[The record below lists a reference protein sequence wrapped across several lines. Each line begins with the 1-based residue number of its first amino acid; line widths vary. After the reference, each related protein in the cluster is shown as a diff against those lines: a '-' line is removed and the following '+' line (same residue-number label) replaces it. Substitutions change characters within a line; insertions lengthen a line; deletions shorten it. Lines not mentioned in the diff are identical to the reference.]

1 MSGKIKSQLRY
12 FSQVFGIPVYGL
24 SHLAKRD
31 KNLWV
36 FGSTFGNRFA
46 DNPKYF
52 YLYMNQYHK
61 EIRAVWISHDEKI
74 VKYLQKHKLPAYHYH
89 SKEGMELCLR
99 AGVYIYDNYSKD
111 ISFWLSGGALKV
123 NLWHGIPLKKIQM
136 DNIFDKV
143 RHPENAWKAFYWKLR
158 RMSDEKPKDYVL
170 TTSENLRPIFSSAFA
185 TKHVLTSGYP
195 RNDSFHFPG
204 EIKNLRMPSELSMLR
219 RLGRYGKNL
228 KDEKIP
234 ERENNLRGKYLREES
249 RLILYMPT
257 FRESETLF
265 FEKTDAEALRIW
277 LRQKGVR
284 LLIKLHPKSKL
295 RERFLEL
302 ASEEIFLLAPEADP
316 YVFLPYAD
324 ALVTDY
330 SSIYF
335 DYLLMDRPVIFY
347 KYDYEEYLSQSR
359 ELYFDYEEMTPG
371 RKAADGAG
379 LLEALENIDWE
390 GHTDGYESERKRV
403 RDYVFD
409 NQEEPASKR
418 LYQEILGVMSKK

>member
-1 MSGKIKSQLRY
+1 MAGKITAQLKY
-12 FSQVFGIPVYGL
+12 FSQVAGIPVYGL

-36 FGSTFGNRFA
+36 FGSTFGKRFA

-52 YLYMNQYHK
+52 YLYMNQHHK

-89 SKEGMELCLR
+89 SKEGMEICLR

-111 ISFWLSGGALKV
+111 ISFWLSGGALKI

-158 RMSDEKPKDYVL
+158 RMSDEKPEDYVL
-170 TTSENLRPIFSSAFA
+170 TTSEHLRPVFSSAFA
-185 TKHVLTSGYP
+185 TTHVFTSGYP
-195 RNDSFHFPG
+195 RNDGFYFP
-204 EIKNLRMPSELSMLR
+204 EKIKNLRMPAELSMLQK
-219 RLGRYGKNL
+219 LGKY
-228 KDEKIP
+228 
-234 ERENNLRGKYLREES
+234 RGKSREEKQKEES
-249 RLILYMPT
+249 RLVLYMPT
-257 FRESETLF
+257 FRESETMF
-265 FEKTDAEALRIW
+265 FEKTEVEELCTW
-277 LRQKGVR
+277 LRRNGTK

-295 RERFLEL
+295 WECFSKLS
-302 ASEEIFLLAPEADP
+302 SEEILLLLPEADP

-335 DYLLMDRPVIFY
+335 DYLLMDRPVVFY
-347 KYDYEEYLSQSR
+347 NYDHKEYLSQSR

-371 RKAADGAG
+371 RKAKDGAE
-379 LLEALENIDWE
+379 LLEALEGICFAD
-390 GHTDGYESERKRV
+390 HTDGYEKERKRV
-403 RDYVFD
+403 REYVFD
-409 NQEEPASKR
+409 HPEKLASER
-418 LYQEILGVMSKK
+418 LCQEIRDVLRG

>member
-1 MSGKIKSQLRY
+1 MLENIKTQAKYL
-12 FSQVFGIPVYGL
+12 SQVFGIPVYGL

-36 FGSTFGNRFA
+36 FGSTFGKRFA

-89 SKEGMELCLR
+89 SKEGMEICLR

-143 RHPENAWKAFYWKLR
+143 RHPENAWKEFYWKLR
-158 RMSDEKPKDYVL
+158 RMSDEKPIDYVL

-185 TKHVLTSGYP
+185 TEHVLASGYP
-195 RNDSFHFPG
+195 RNDSFYFPG
-204 EIKNLRMPSELSMLR
+204 KIKNLRLPSELSMLR
-219 RLGRYGKNL
+219 RLG
-228 KDEKIP
+228 
-234 ERENNLRGKYLREES
+234 KYSGHLEES

-265 FEKTDAEALRIW
+265 FEKTDVEALRFW
-277 LRQKGVR
+277 LRQNGVQ

-295 RERFLEL
+295 REHFLGL

-335 DYLLMDRPVIFY
+335 DYLLLDRPVIFY

-418 LYQEILGVMSKK
+418 LYREIMRIVR

>member
-1 MSGKIKSQLRY
+1 MSGKLKSQLKY
-12 FSQVFGIPVYGL
+12 FSQVFGIPLYGL

-31 KNLWV
+31 KKLWV
-36 FGSTFGNRFA
+36 FGSTFGSRFA

-89 SKEGMELCLR
+89 SKEGMEICLR

-143 RHPENAWKAFYWKLR
+143 RHPENAWKAVYWKLR
-158 RMSDEKPKDYVL
+158 RMSDEKPGDYVL

-185 TKHVLTSGYP
+185 TKHVFTSGYP

-204 EIKNLRMPSELSMLR
+204 RIKNLRMPAELTMLR
-219 RLGRYGKNL
+219 KLGKYGKNW
-228 KDEKIP
+228 
-234 ERENNLRGKYLREES
+234 RGGKS

-265 FEKTDAEALRIW
+265 FEKTDVETLRLW
-277 LRQKGVR
+277 LRQKGIR

-295 RERFLEL
+295 RERFFKL
-302 ASEEIFLLAPEADP
+302 ASEEIFLLPPEVDP
-316 YVFLPYAD
+316 YVFLRYAD
-324 ALVTDY
+324 ALITDY

-335 DYLLMDRPVIFY
+335 DYLLLDRPVIFY
-347 KYDYEEYLSQSR
+347 NYDYKEYLSRSR

-371 RKAADGAG
+371 RKAADGTG
-379 LLEALENIDWE
+379 LLEALEQIRFE
-390 GHTDGYESERKRV
+390 EHKDGYEGGRKRV

-409 NQEEPASKR
+409 NQGELASER
-418 LYQEILGVMSKK
+418 LYQEIMRVADANIPF